1 MHDSE
6 KTEQFLGQ
14 FFEGLQTRYNEVHKY
29 EQHLISLANTLD
41 LDVDYVKDRI
51 SKMRG

>member
-1 MHDSE
+1 MQDSE
-6 KTEQFLGQ
+6 KTEQFLSQ
-14 FFEGLQTRYNEVHKY
+14 FFQGLQTRYNEIHKY
-29 EQHLISLANTLD
+29 EKVLINLSYTLD